1 MKIFQKLI
9 TKTYKLSTLFILI
22 LILNTPVSCQVPIN
36 QIKSI
41 RWENN
46 SLILNATD
54 KITHAESRLED
65 PDRLIVDILNS
76 SIQDIEI
83 NKSFKSTL
91 GEKVSISQVGD
102 NQVRIIFLG
111 PSSINRKSYLSNNNR
126 TLIIKI
132 ARIIP
137 DEDKVTENEE
147 QSLIESY
154 KKGELKE
161 VTVEGDD
168 NETTIIISATKPIK
182 FNTYHLENPDR
193 FAIDLLNI
201 VPPENPLPKYS
212 ATSIVSGVRVGQAAS
227 GFDATRIVIDI
238 AKENI
243 DFDVDSSILGS
254 KLKIKFK
261 PGKKEEKIK
270 SKTGIKVVIDPGH
283 GGYDTGAS
291 YGGFEEKAINL
302 IISEKL
308 KTLLEGNGI
317 TVYLTRDEDD
327 FLSLAERVEIT
338 NSIKPDAFIS
348 VHNNALRTKASIRGA
363 ETYFWSP
370 QSEKLAYL
378 VHKSILRNINI
389 PDHYIRKARF
399 YVIRHTPS
407 PAVLAELGFLSNY
420 TDRQLLTNKSTQD
433 KYANAL
439 AEAILKFLDI
449 EPKQETA
456 FQQDTKTAKETK
468 NE

>member
-9 TKTYKLSTLFILI
+9 TKTHKLLTFLILI
-22 LILNTPVSCQVPIN
+22 LILNTPVLCQVPIN

-41 RWENN
+41 TWENN

-91 GEKVSISQVGD
+91 GEKVSVSQVGD

-137 DEDKVTENEE
+137 EEDKVTENEE
-147 QSLIESY
+147 QSNIESY

-227 GFDATRIVIDI
+227 GLDATRIVIDI
-238 AKENI
+238 AKENV

-308 KTLLEGNGI
+308 KNLLEGNGI

-348 VHNNALRTKASIRGA
+348 VHNNALKTKSSIRGA

-370 QSEKLAYL
+370 QSQKLAYL

-449 EPKQETA
+449 EPKQETTS
-456 FQQDTKTAKETK
+456 QQDTMTAKETK